1 MASALRLVRIDLD
14 AHLAQVFHDGTT
26 LDEVV
31 RTPVHIH
38 IMYLLVELV
47 GTGEDTIVCRLHIEI
62 FVRDTCQYYGWTQ
75 PLQFDST
82 TEDYVWVEI

>member
-1 MASALRLVRIDLD
+1 MTSALRLVRIDLD

-38 IMYLLVELV
+38 IMNLLVELV
-47 GTGEDTIVCRLHIEI
+47 GTGKDTIIGSLHIET

-75 PLQFDST
+75 PLQFDGT
-82 TEDYVWVEI
+82 IEDYVWEEI